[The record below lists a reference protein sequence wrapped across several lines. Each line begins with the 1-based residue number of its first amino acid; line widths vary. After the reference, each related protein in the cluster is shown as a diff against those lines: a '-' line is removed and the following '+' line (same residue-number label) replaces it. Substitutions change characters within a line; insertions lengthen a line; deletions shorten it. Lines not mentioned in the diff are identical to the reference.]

1 MVYLSF
7 ARVTSIIRSAAGTFI
22 DKVAES
28 AAGRIDAQFKD
39 VRDCVEVLTSLPS
52 VREARVDNPAI
63 NVITA
68 MLRNNNQLFNLYM
81 GYDDG
86 TFLEVDVIDRAGRG
100 FRDKLAP
107 PADAVYRQFV
117 IRKTG
122 EDGERA
128 AKVVF
133 LSQTLAPIA
142 ERSVPVDYDPR
153 ERPWYRDASHPDAG
167 ILTDPYIFFASGE
180 PGYTLRIPIGEG
192 RTGVVAGDILLSD
205 ADAILRDQRLGRS
218 GSAFLF
224 NDADR
229 IVAHPRMSAL
239 IEAPTSEGATVTLP
253 RLSTVSINQAFRP
266 PCAHG
271 EPGEPLSNSSKATTT
286 AYMSHRFVRS
296 KPRDRPIFTSLCS
309 LRSTSS
315 SRPFSPN
322 GNSCS

>member
-1 MVYLSF
+1 MPNRLRHMKLGFRTSVITLFVSIVLVVGLSLVYLSF

-86 TFLEVDVIDRAGRG
+86 TFLEVDVIDRAGRA

-167 ILTDPYIFFASGE
+167 ISRT
-180 PGYTLRIPIGEG
+180 PI
-192 RTGVVAGDILLSD
+192 
-205 ADAILRDQRLGRS
+205 
-218 GSAFLF
+218 
-224 NDADR
+224 
-229 IVAHPRMSAL
+229 
-239 IEAPTSEGATVTLP
+239 
-253 RLSTVSINQAFRP
+253 
-266 PCAHG
+266 
-271 EPGEPLSNSSKATTT
+271 
-286 AYMSHRFVRS
+286 
-296 KPRDRPIFTSLCS
+296 
-309 LRSTSS
+309 SS
-315 SRPFSPN
+315 SRVANRDTPFVFRSGKDGPA
-322 GNSCS
+322 

>member
-1 MVYLSF
+1 MPNRLSHMKLGFRTSVITLFVSIVLVVGLSLVYLSF

-86 TFLEVDVIDRAGRG
+86 TFLEVDVIDRAGRA

-192 RTGVVAGDILLSD
+192 RI
-205 ADAILRDQRLGRS
+205 
-218 GSAFLF
+218 
-224 NDADR
+224 
-229 IVAHPRMSAL
+229 
-239 IEAPTSEGATVTLP
+239 
-253 RLSTVSINQAFRP
+253 RP

-271 EPGEPLSNSSKATTT
+271 EPGEPRSNSSKATTT

>member
-86 TFLEVDVIDRAGRG
+86 TFLEVDVIDRAGRA

-142 ERSVPVDYDPR
+142 G
-153 ERPWYRDASHPDAG
+153 AS
-167 ILTDPYIFFASGE
+167 
-180 PGYTLRIPIGEG
+180 
-192 RTGVVAGDILLSD
+192 
-205 ADAILRDQRLGRS
+205 
-218 GSAFLF
+218 
-224 NDADR
+224 
-229 IVAHPRMSAL
+229 
-239 IEAPTSEGATVTLP
+239 
-253 RLSTVSINQAFRP
+253 
-266 PCAHG
+266 AHG
-271 EPGEPLSNSSKATTT
+271 TGTPPTPTP
-286 AYMSHRFVRS
+286 AYSRT
-296 KPRDRPIFTSLCS
+296 PI
-309 LRSTSS
+309 SS
-315 SRPFSPN
+315 SRVANRDTPFVFRSGKDGPA
-322 GNSCS
+322 

>member
-1 MVYLSF
+1 MPNRLSHMKLGFRTSVITLFVSIVLVVGLSLVYLSF

-192 RTGVVAGDILLSD
+192 RI
-205 ADAILRDQRLGRS
+205 
-218 GSAFLF
+218 
-224 NDADR
+224 
-229 IVAHPRMSAL
+229 
-239 IEAPTSEGATVTLP
+239 
-253 RLSTVSINQAFRP
+253 RP

-271 EPGEPLSNSSKATTT
+271 EPGEPRSNSSKATTT